1 MERVQRREEA
11 KNFKHS
17 LREKDAM
24 NWKDSGRR
32 KKYWAVVHSRRFP
45 KGDQDPN
52 TQDWSRDS
60 SWFGGGFLGIAIKCK
75 FMNPP
80 KRS

>member
-1 MERVQRREEA
+1 MEKELNKKKNGKGTEKRREEA
-11 KNFKHS
+11 KNFKQC

-52 TQDWSRDS
+52 T
-60 SWFGGGFLGIAIKCK
+60 GLVEGL
-75 FMNPP
+75 
-80 KRS
+80 